1 MTLEQRCVRLIQEW
15 RRMAKAY
22 RLAQDESAAQS
33 NEWRLNA
40 ASAEGYERC
49 VNELVKA
56 VQARSES
63 TDKGVRDDPG
73 RMASGAG

>member
-1 MTLEQRCVRLIQEW
+1 MTLEQRCVRLIQGW

-40 ASAEGYERC
+40 ANAEAYERC
-49 VNELVKA
+49 VNDLA
-56 VQARSES
+56 QAAQARSES
-63 TDKGVRDDPG
+63 TSKT
-73 RMASGAG
+73 AAE

>member
-1 MTLEQRCVRLIQEW
+1 
-15 RRMAKAY
+15 
-22 RLAQDESAAQS
+22 
-33 NEWRLNA
+33 
-40 ASAEGYERC
+40 
-49 VNELVKA
+49 LVKA